1 VRHHSYPSCYDNIR
15 TPAALIAGSAFAAV
29 FVLADRTKADESMK
43 RSRIENNCLLLYMIC
58 SLVALLLSLNVV
70 ITATAT
76 GNMIMFG
83 SAPHG
88 KQSMMAESVFDLLVR
103 DFEYEYLL
111 TRWSFFTSVF
121 SFLGCIT
128 SRCLLEFNLLSK
140 KRMLSALLVLAL
152 NGSLGLHLLS
162 FVNHRLTN
170 CPNMFAMTAQVARL
184 YVDRSLHSRDPFAM
198 ASFAMVVASI
208 GIAIAMFLTS
218 GKISKPESDGGPK
231 NE

>member
-1 VRHHSYPSCYDNIR
+1 
-15 TPAALIAGSAFAAV
+15 
-29 FVLADRTKADESMK
+29 
-43 RSRIENNCLLLYMIC
+43 
-58 SLVALLLSLNVV
+58 
-70 ITATAT
+70 
-76 GNMIMFG
+76 
-83 SAPHG
+83 
-88 KQSMMAESVFDLLVR
+88 
-103 DFEYEYLL
+103 
-111 TRWSFFTSVF
+111 VF

-218 GKISKPESDGGPK
+218 GKISKPESGGGPK